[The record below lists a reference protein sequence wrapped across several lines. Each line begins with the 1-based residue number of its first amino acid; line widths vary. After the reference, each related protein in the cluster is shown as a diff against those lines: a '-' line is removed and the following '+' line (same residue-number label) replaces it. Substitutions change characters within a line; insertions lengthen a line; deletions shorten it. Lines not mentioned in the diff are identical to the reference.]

1 MQGFKRLHGAKLA
14 KGLMAA
20 AAGAIMMASA
30 PAFAEYPE
38 KPVTWVIPFPPG
50 GPTDVTSRVLA
61 DAFSKELGQT
71 FVSENKSGASGT
83 IGVRSVI
90 RDKADGYTIAT
101 LAAPSLIGP
110 FLMPSKPYDLTQEIT
125 PIGIAYQTPL
135 LMVVNPE
142 VLPEVTD
149 LASLAEAA
157 KKTDLNYTTAG
168 VGSTAHLTV
177 ELIKKDLGFEAMHI
191 PYQGSAPA
199 VTATLA
205 GEVPLMFS
213 DSLAVLPHIKSG
225 RLRAIAVNTDSYAAL
240 PDVKSL
246 TSQGVTSTKAISWYG
261 VFGPKGMPDDVRDK
275 LSATLE
281 KVLKDPVV
289 VERMES
295 AGAYPHYTTPEGMA
309 ERIATD
315 SDIWSTVIKENNI
328 TPQ

>member
-1 MQGFKRLHGAKLA
+1 MHGFKRLRGTQLF
-14 KGLMAA
+14 KGLMAV
-20 AAGAIMMASA
+20 AAGAVMMASA
-30 PAFAEYPE
+30 PVQAEYPD

-71 FVSENKSGASGT
+71 FVSENKAGASGT

-90 RDKADGYTIAT
+90 RDKSDGYTIAT

-110 FLMPSKPYDLTQEIT
+110 HLMPTKPYDLSKDIT
-125 PIGIAYQTPL
+125 PIGVAYQTPL
-135 LMVVNPE
+135 LMVVNPA
-142 VLPEVTD
+142 VLPNVTD
-149 LASLAEAA
+149 LASLAAAA
-157 KKTDLNYTTAG
+157 KEQDLNYTTAG

-177 ELIKKDLGFEAMHI
+177 ELIKKELGFDAMHI

-205 GEVPLMFS
+205 GEVPMMFS
-213 DSLAVLPHIKSG
+213 DSLAVLPHIQSG
-225 RLRAIAVNTDSYAAL
+225 KLRAIAVNTDKFEPL

-246 TSQGVTSTKAISWYG
+246 KDQGVTSTKAISWYG
-261 VFGPKGMPDDVRDK
+261 VFGPKDMPADVRDK

-281 KVLKDPVV
+281 KVLQDPQVV
-289 VERMES
+289 QRMQS
-295 AGAYPHYTTPEGMA
+295 AGAYPLFSTPDAMA

-315 SDIWSTVIKENNI
+315 SDIWSTVIRENGI